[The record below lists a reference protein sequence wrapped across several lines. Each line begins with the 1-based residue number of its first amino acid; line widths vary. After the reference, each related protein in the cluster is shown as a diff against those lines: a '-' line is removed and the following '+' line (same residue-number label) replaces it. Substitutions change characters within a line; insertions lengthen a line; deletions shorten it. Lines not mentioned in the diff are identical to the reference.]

1 MPLRTL
7 RSRLLVSYVAVILAG
22 LLIVAL
28 ALFGFAGVSDAR
40 LLPSLERL
48 SAISRTNQRELLD
61 LWQTGATGDELQA
74 LLLNTAEQ
82 TDVRILVV
90 DSSAQEIIF
99 DTVVDDDWVG
109 DPLTEVNRPA
119 SLVMTDADAGRGS
132 IFGTF
137 IHTNGSRWLVFSE
150 PHPALGRAL
159 IFYAEPEPTA
169 GEFFSAYFLRPL
181 LYAGALAFL
190 LAVLLAALVARS
202 VVRPLRNLAV
212 AAGAIARG
220 DYDHRVPPRGPE
232 EVRGVA
238 ESFNSMAAQV
248 NATQTA
254 QRDLVANVSHDLKTP
269 LTAISGWSQAL
280 LDGTADT
287 PDERRRAAETI
298 FDEAGRMSRLVNDL
312 LDLARLESG
321 QFQLTQRFLDLGQ
334 VMADVERG
342 LLPRARDKEIDLSL
356 DLSPT
361 PPVLG
366 DRDRLVQVFT
376 NLADNA
382 LTYTP
387 SGGRV
392 GLAVRAVNGAVEG
405 IVSDTGLG
413 IPAEELP
420 RVFERFYRLEKSR
433 TREKDNRR
441 GSGLGLAIVEEL
453 VHAHGGR
460 ISVSSQVGQGTTF
473 VVSLPTASP
482 DASS

>member
-1 MPLRTL
+1 MPPHTL
-7 RSRLLVSYVAVILAG
+7 RSRLLLSYVAVIVAG

-61 LWQTGATGDELQA
+61 LWQAGATGDDLQT

-82 TDVRILVV
+82 ADVRILVV
-90 DSSAQEIIF
+90 DSEAQSIIF
-99 DTVVDDDWVG
+99 DTVVADDWVG
-109 DPLTEVNRPA
+109 DPLTQVERPP
-119 SLVMTDADAGRGS
+119 SLVMTDAGRGS

-137 IHTNGSRWLVFSE
+137 IHGDGSRWLVFSE

-181 LYAGALAFL
+181 LFAGALAFL
-190 LAVLLAALVARS
+190 LAVLMAALVARS
-202 VVRPLRNLAV
+202 VVRPLQKLAV
-212 AAGAIARG
+212 AAEAVARG
-220 DYDHRVPPRGPE
+220 DYNHRVPPRGPE

-248 NATQTA
+248 NMTQTA

-298 FDEAGRMSRLVNDL
+298 FNEAGRMGRLVNDL

-334 VMADVERG
+334 VMTDVERG

-387 SGGRV
+387 IGGRV
-392 GLAVRAVNGAVEG
+392 GLAVRAANGSVEG
-405 IVSDTGLG
+405 VVSDTGPG
-413 IPAEELP
+413 IPEEELP

-433 TREKDNRR
+433 TRGEDNRR

-460 ISVSSQVGQGTTF
+460 ISVSSRVGQGTTF
-473 VVSLPTASP
+473 VVSLPTAP
-482 DASS
+482 AET

>member
-1 MPLRTL
+1 MPPHTL
-7 RSRLLVSYVAVILAG
+7 RSRLLLSYVAVIVAG

-61 LWQTGATGDELQA
+61 LWEAGATGDDLQT

-82 TDVRILVV
+82 ADVRILVV
-90 DSSAQEIIF
+90 DSEAQSIIF
-99 DTVVDDDWVG
+99 DTVVADDWVG
-109 DPLTEVNRPA
+109 DPLTQVERPP
-119 SLVMTDADAGRGS
+119 SLVMTDAGRGS

-137 IHTNGSRWLVFSE
+137 IHGDGSRWLVFSE

-181 LYAGALAFL
+181 LFAGALAFL
-190 LAVLLAALVARS
+190 LAVLMAALVARS
-202 VVRPLRNLAV
+202 VVRPLQKLAV
-212 AAGAIARG
+212 AAEAVARG
-220 DYDHRVPPRGPE
+220 DYNHRVPPRGPE

-248 NATQTA
+248 NMTQTA

-298 FDEAGRMSRLVNDL
+298 FNEAGRMGRLVNDL

-334 VMADVERG
+334 VMTDVERG

-387 SGGRV
+387 VGGRV
-392 GLAVRAVNGAVEG
+392 GLAVRAANGSVEG
-405 IVSDTGLG
+405 VVSDTGPG
-413 IPAEELP
+413 IPEEELP

-433 TREKDNRR
+433 TRGEDNRR

-460 ISVSSQVGQGTTF
+460 ISVSSRVGQGTTF
-473 VVSLPTASP
+473 VVSLPTAP
-482 DASS
+482 AET

>member
-1 MPLRTL
+1 MPPHTL
-7 RSRLLVSYVAVILAG
+7 RSRLLLSYVAVIVAG

-61 LWQTGATGDELQA
+61 LWQAGATGDDLQT

-82 TDVRILVV
+82 ADVRILVV
-90 DSSAQEIIF
+90 DSEAQSIIF
-99 DTVVDDDWVG
+99 DTVVADDWVG
-109 DPLTEVNRPA
+109 DPLTQVERPP
-119 SLVMTDADAGRGS
+119 SLVMTDAGRGS

-137 IHTNGSRWLVFSE
+137 IHGDGSRWLVFSE

-181 LYAGALAFL
+181 LFAGALAFL
-190 LAVLLAALVARS
+190 LAVLMAALVARS
-202 VVRPLRNLAV
+202 VVRPLQNLAV
-212 AAGAIARG
+212 AAGAVARG
-220 DYDHRVPPRGPE
+220 DYNHRVPPRGPE

-248 NATQTA
+248 NMTQTA

-298 FDEAGRMSRLVNDL
+298 FNEAGRMGRLVNDL

-334 VMADVERG
+334 VMTDVERG

-366 DRDRLVQVFT
+366 DRDRLVQVFP

-387 SGGRV
+387 VGGRV
-392 GLAVRAVNGAVEG
+392 GLAVRAANGSVEG
-405 IVSDTGLG
+405 VVSDTGPG
-413 IPAEELP
+413 IPEEELP

-433 TREKDNRR
+433 TRGEDNRR

-460 ISVSSQVGQGTTF
+460 ISVSSRVGQGTTF
-473 VVSLPTASP
+473 VVSLPTAP
-482 DASS
+482 AET

>member
-1 MPLRTL
+1 MPPRSL
-7 RSRLLVSYVAVILAG
+7 RSRLLWSYVAVILAG

-48 SAISRTNQRELLD
+48 SAISRTNQREMLD
-61 LWQTGATGDELQA
+61 LWQAGATGKDLQT
-74 LLLNTAEQ
+74 LLDNTAEQ

-90 DSSAQEIIF
+90 DSNAQEIIF
-99 DTVVDDDWVG
+99 DTAEEDDWVG
-109 DPLTEVNRPA
+109 DPLAEVVRPA
-119 SLVMTDADAGRGS
+119 SLVMTDAGRGS

-137 IHTNGSRWLVFSE
+137 VHTNGSRWLVFSE
-150 PHPALGRAL
+150 PHPAIEPAY

-169 GEFFSAYFLRPL
+169 GEFFNAYFLRPL
-181 LYAGALAFL
+181 LFAGALAFL
-190 LAVLLAALVARS
+190 LAVLMAALVTRS
-202 VVRPLRNLAV
+202 VVGPLQRLAA

-220 DYDHRVPPRGPE
+220 DYNHRVPPQGPE

-280 LDGTADT
+280 LDGTAGT
-287 PDERRRAAETI
+287 PDEQRRAAETI

-321 QFQLTQRFLDLGQ
+321 QFQLTQRFLDVGQ

-342 LLPRARDKEIDLSL
+342 LLPRARDREIDLSL

-392 GLAVRAVNGAVEG
+392 GLAVRAVDGAVEG
-405 IVSDTGLG
+405 VVSDTGPG
-413 IPAEELP
+413 ISEEELP

-433 TREKDNRR
+433 TRGEDSRR
-441 GSGLGLAIVEEL
+441 GSGLGLAIVNEL

-460 ISVSSQVGQGTTF
+460 VSVSSRVGQGTTF
-473 VVSLPTASP
+473 VVSLPTAP
-482 DASS
+482 AE

>member
-1 MPLRTL
+1 MPPRTL
-7 RSRLLVSYVAVILAG
+7 RSRLLLSYVAVILAG

-61 LWQTGATGDELQA
+61 LWQTGATGEELQT
-74 LLLNTAEQ
+74 LLLNTADQ

-90 DSSAQEIIF
+90 DSVAQKIIF
-99 DTVVDDDWVG
+99 DTVEDDDWVG
-109 DPLTEVNRPA
+109 DPLTQVERPQ
-119 SLVMTDADAGRGS
+119 SLVMTDAGRSS

-150 PHPALGRAL
+150 PHPALNPAY
-159 IFYAEPEPTA
+159 IFYAEPEPTP

-181 LYAGALAFL
+181 LLGGALAFL
-190 LAVLLAALVARS
+190 LAVLLAILVARS
-202 VVRPLRNLAV
+202 VVGPLQSLAT

-232 EVRGVA
+232 EVRDVA

-287 PDERRRAAETI
+287 PAERRRAAETI

-342 LLPRARDKEIDLSL
+342 LLPRARDKEIELSL

-387 SGGRV
+387 AGGRV
-392 GLAVRAVNGAVEG
+392 GLAVRAVNGSVEG
-405 IVSDTGLG
+405 IVSDTGPG
-413 IPAEELP
+413 IPEQELP

-433 TREKDNRR
+433 TRGDDNRR
-441 GSGLGLAIVEEL
+441 GSGLGLAIVNEL
-453 VHAHGGR
+453 VAAHGGQ
-460 ISVSSQVGQGTTF
+460 ITVSSRVGQGTTF
-473 VVSLPTASP
+473 VVSLPTAPP
-482 DASS
+482 DDRS

>member
-1 MPLRTL
+1 MSPRTL
-7 RSRLLVSYVAVILAG
+7 RSQLLLSYVAVILAG

-28 ALFGFAGVSDAR
+28 ALFGYAGVSNAR

-61 LWQTGATGDELQA
+61 LWQAGATGDELQT
-74 LLLNTAEQ
+74 LLTNTAEQ
-82 TDVRILVV
+82 TGVRILVV
-90 DSSAQEIIF
+90 DADVQQVIF

-109 DPLTEVNRPA
+109 DPFTEVERPP
-119 SLVMTDADAGRGS
+119 SLVMTDTERDTL
-132 IFGTF
+132 FGTF
-137 IHTNGSRWLVFSE
+137 IHLDGSPWLVFSE
-150 PHPALGRAL
+150 HHPALGRAY

-181 LYAGALAFL
+181 LFAGALAFL

-202 VVRPLRNLAV
+202 VVRPLQNLAV
-212 AAGAIARG
+212 AAGAVARG
-220 DYDHRVPPRGPE
+220 DYDQRVPPRGPE
-232 EVRGVA
+232 EVRDVA

-280 LDGTADT
+280 LDGTAGT

-298 FDEAGRMSRLVNDL
+298 FNEAGRMSRLVNDL

-321 QFQLTQRFLDLGQ
+321 QFQLTQRSLDLGQ

-342 LLPRARDKEIDLSL
+342 LLPRARDREIELSL

-405 IVSDTGLG
+405 IVSDTGAG
-413 IPAEELP
+413 IPEEELP

-433 TREKDNRR
+433 VRGEDGRR

-460 ISVSSQVGQGTTF
+460 ISVSSRVGEGTTF
-473 VVSLPTASP
+473 VVSLPTAP
-482 DASS
+482 ADAGS

>member
-1 MPLRTL
+1 MPPRTL

-22 LLIVAL
+22 LLIVGL

-61 LWQTGATGDELQA
+61 LWQAGATGDDLQT
-74 LLLNTAEQ
+74 LLFNTAEQ

-90 DSSAQEIIF
+90 DSDAQAIIF
-99 DTVVDDDWVG
+99 DTASDDDWVG
-109 DPLTEVNRPA
+109 DPLTQVERPQ
-119 SLVMTDADAGRGS
+119 SLVMTDAGRGS

-137 IHTNGSRWLVFSE
+137 IHTNGSRWLVFAE
-150 PHPALGRAL
+150 PNPALGRAL
-159 IFYAEPEPTA
+159 IFYAEPEPTP

-181 LYAGALAFL
+181 LFAGALAFL

-202 VVRPLRNLAV
+202 VVRPLQNLAV
-212 AAGAIARG
+212 AAGAVARG
-220 DYDHRVPPRGPE
+220 DYDHRVPPQGPE
-232 EVRGVA
+232 EVRDVA

-248 NATQTA
+248 NATRTA

-287 PDERRRAAETI
+287 PAERRRAAETI

-342 LLPRARDKEIDLSL
+342 LLPQARDKEIELSL

-387 SGGRV
+387 VGGRV
-392 GLAVRAVNGAVEG
+392 GLAVRALNGSVEG
-405 IVSDTGLG
+405 IVSDTGPG
-413 IPAEELP
+413 IPEEELP

-433 TREKDNRR
+433 TRGEDNRR
-441 GSGLGLAIVEEL
+441 GSGLGLAIVNEL
-453 VHAHGGR
+453 VAAHGGC
-460 ISVSSQVGQGTTF
+460 ISVSSRVGQGTTF
-473 VVSLPTASP
+473 VVALPTAPP
-482 DASS
+482 DERS